1 MLSEIINLWIV
12 SSQQICIWDTFYI
25 KIKLY
30 AFFTY
35 YLSFELFQLIK
46 HYNLG
51 HILIFPL

>member
-12 SSQQICIWDTFYI
+12 SSQQICIWDTFCI